1 MRIIGTTFL
10 ILILP
15 VLLLGQE
22 IKNQEIEVLG
32 IGKLTTDADFAT
44 IIFSIATVND
54 DKKLVYKKLNDDSEL
69 LKNELISFGF
79 SKEQIT
85 MTDFNVTD
93 NDEEY
98 DKRPKG
104 AKRYE
109 GYRGVMMKYSFDYSI
124 TAKFIEKIAASSI
137 NYVFKFRFEL
147 SEEKKKIVRT
157 KLIEQALSDAKEKA
171 QLIADTYKVK
181 LKRIIKIR
189 YGEQSFVPNI
199 EVRTVELISD
209 TVTLRSV
216 ARGTIGSPSVDYRET
231 IEVTWE
237 FE

>member
-1 MRIIGTTFL
+1 MRIIGSTFL

-15 VLLLGQE
+15 VLVLGQE

-44 IIFSIATVND
+44 IIFNITTASD
-54 DKKLVYKKLNDDSEL
+54 DKKLIYKELNEDSES
-69 LKNELISFGF
+69 LKNELIRFGF

-85 MTDFNVTD
+85 MTDFSVTD

-98 DKRPKG
+98 NKRPKG
-104 AKRYE
+104 KKKYE
-109 GYRGVMMKYSFDYSI
+109 GHRGIMMKYNFDYDI
-124 TAKFIEKIAASSI
+124 TAKFIEKLAAGSI
-137 NYVFKFRFEL
+137 DYVFKFKFEL
-147 SEEKKKIVRT
+147 SEEKKKTIRT
-157 KLIEQALSDAKEKA
+157 QLIEQALSDAKEKA
-171 QLIADTYKVK
+171 QLIAETYKVK

-189 YGEQSFVPNI
+189 YGEQSFTPNI
-199 EVRTVELISD
+199 EVRTVELVSD
-209 TVTLRSV
+209 TVTLRSLGRV
-216 ARGTIGSPSVDYRET
+216 IGSPSVDYCET

>member
-1 MRIIGTTFL
+1 M
-10 ILILP
+10 LP

-22 IKNQEIEVLG
+22 LKNQEIEVLG

-44 IIFSIATVND
+44 VIFNITTVNN
-54 DKKLVYKKLNDDSEL
+54 DKKLVYKKLNEDSES
-69 LKNELISFGF
+69 LKNKLISFGF
-79 SKEQIT
+79 SKEQIS
-85 MTDFNVTD
+85 MTDFSVTE

-98 DKRPKG
+98 NKRPKG
-104 AKRYE
+104 TKKYV
-109 GYRGVMMKYSFDYSI
+109 GYRVVIMKYNFDYDI
-124 TAKFIEKIAASSI
+124 TAKFIDKLATSSI
-137 NYVFKFRFEL
+137 DYFFNFRFEL
-147 SEEKKKIVRT
+147 SEEKKELVRT
-157 KLIEQALSDAKEKA
+157 KLIEQALWDAKEKA

-209 TVTLRSV
+209 TVTLGSV
-216 ARGTIGSPSVDYRET
+216 ARGTIDSPSVDYRET